1 MTRGDRYL
9 RGLAVALG
17 LVGVVIALTWLLEH
31 VMPAPYSGFLALA
44 LVGLAS
50 TEVLKRQ
57 PRHRAFRMFRYYLR
71 ARERGADEP
80 AARSRLLARFCG
92 NATAAAQ
99 LGGALEARWVGQSE
113 KERTVGGVSAL
124 LAAQGKR
131 IDAEALKAVY
141 DRARDQF
148 MISGWEAL
156 PKEFV
161 SGVRERLDP
170 RERDQLEAL
179 AERYRL
185 FHQKFFRVSSALAV
199 DPAAS
204 VVDFAR
210 LLHSMGNGLTK
221 EEPGDAER
229 AYRLSLRLRPDRN
242 LAHAGLAFLLEQT
255 GRTPEA
261 AAEARAALLV
271 LDLYAQPAAA
281 DAPTTEDI
289 SPFRSPKSLREAL
302 ERVAG
307 SP

>member
-1 MTRGDRYL
+1 ML
-9 RGLAVALG
+9 RVALG
-17 LVGVVIALTWLLEH
+17 LAAAVIALTWALEH
-31 VMPAPYSGFLALA
+31 VMPPPYSGFLALA
-44 LVGLAS
+44 LVGLVS

-57 PRHRAFRMFRYYLR
+57 PRQRAFRMFRYYLR

-80 AARSRLLARFCG
+80 AARSRLLARF
-92 NATAAAQ
+92 ARQDSRAQ
-99 LGGALEARWVGQSE
+99 RGSAIEACWVGEAE
-113 KERTVGGVSAL
+113 KERTIGGVAAL

-131 IDAEALKAVY
+131 IDADALAAVY

-148 MISGWEAL
+148 MIPGWEAL

-161 SGVRERLDP
+161 NAVRERLDP
-170 RERDQLEAL
+170 RERDLL
-179 AERYRL
+179 DTLTERYRL
-185 FHQKFFRVSSALAV
+185 FHQKFFRSSSALAA
-199 DPAAS
+199 DPTAS

-210 LLHSMGNGLTK
+210 LLHSMGNGLSK
-221 EEPGDAER
+221 KVPGDAER

-255 GRTPEA
+255 GRTREA
-261 AAEARAALLV
+261 ADEARAALQV
-271 LDLYAQPAAA
+271 LDVYAQHAAA

-302 ERVAG
+302 GRVAG